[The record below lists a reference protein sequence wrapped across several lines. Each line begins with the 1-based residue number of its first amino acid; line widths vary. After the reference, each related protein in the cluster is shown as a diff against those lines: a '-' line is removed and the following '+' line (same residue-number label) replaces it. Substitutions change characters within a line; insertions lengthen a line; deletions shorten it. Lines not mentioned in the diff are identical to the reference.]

1 MKEYLRKETS
11 TLIFQLLKIEMHCI
25 HWKFINAR
33 LKIWFRK
40 ELWDFSCSLSWS
52 EWQAGAWVT
61 GVCTRW
67 VGKKNLLYKQT
78 KTVPPLAIRNDGR
91 LVLASYLLIE
101 MIGII
106 FFEKGQNI
114 SSKLKRTNNIDAI
127 ILSKSP
133 RKLTALTKG
142 VIKKNSLL
150 FQQRGS

>member
-1 MKEYLRKETS
+1 M
-11 TLIFQLLKIEMHCI
+11 
-25 HWKFINAR
+25 
-33 LKIWFRK
+33 
-40 ELWDFSCSLSWS
+40 
-52 EWQAGAWVT
+52 
-61 GVCTRW
+61 
-67 VGKKNLLYKQT
+67 
-78 KTVPPLAIRNDGR
+78 AIRNDGR
-91 LVLASYLLIE
+91 LALASYLLIE

-114 SSKLKRTNNIDAI
+114 SLKLKRMNNIDAI

>member
-1 MKEYLRKETS
+1 M
-11 TLIFQLLKIEMHCI
+11 
-25 HWKFINAR
+25 
-33 LKIWFRK
+33 
-40 ELWDFSCSLSWS
+40 
-52 EWQAGAWVT
+52 
-61 GVCTRW
+61 
-67 VGKKNLLYKQT
+67 
-78 KTVPPLAIRNDGR
+78 AIRNDGR
-91 LVLASYLLIE
+91 LVLASYLVIE

-114 SSKLKRTNNIDAI
+114 SLKLKRTNNIDAI

>member
-1 MKEYLRKETS
+1 M
-11 TLIFQLLKIEMHCI
+11 
-25 HWKFINAR
+25 
-33 LKIWFRK
+33 
-40 ELWDFSCSLSWS
+40 
-52 EWQAGAWVT
+52 
-61 GVCTRW
+61 
-67 VGKKNLLYKQT
+67 
-78 KTVPPLAIRNDGR
+78 
-91 LVLASYLLIE
+91 LASYLLIE

-114 SSKLKRTNNIDAI
+114 SLKLKRTNNIDAI